1 MPEPTIAPPQ
11 DTDAEEAALG
21 SALVSDRARE
31 TLLANLVEDDYYR
44 GANRLVH
51 RAIAAMVKAGDAVDV
66 HTVNAWLAKHLDQDE
81 QRVMAEWGGRGY
93 VLGLAGSSGWV
104 SAHAYAYARQV
115 RETATLR
122 RTISA
127 CLDAER
133 AAATGRDA
141 AELLAELERVIGD
154 LRAGASTTTRV
165 RTAREAFREW
175 VDEARRDATD
185 GGIRLGWPTIDFEL
199 TTPLRRGEVV
209 VFAARTAV
217 GKTWALLDVTANAV
231 SRRSDIAALVS
242 SLEMPRTDIVER
254 LAAQTL
260 DVPTQRLREAATTGD
275 DAEDVTFNA
284 GPYLDRVAIL
294 DGAVSV
300 GDLPLH
306 IAAARRR
313 GLDIGIVCVDYLQ
326 LLRWD
331 GWKSASVY
339 ERVSETARALKA
351 IALQEGVLMLVA
363 GQLNRAAKSGGERP
377 TLDMLRDSGA
387 IEEAADRIIALWAP
401 AQNEDDPALKASLRG
416 VVRACILKNRKG
428 NLGDVAELRFTTGFR
443 LRELAPAAEAYA

>member
-1 MPEPTIAPPQ
+1 MR
-11 DTDAEEAALG
+11 D
-21 SALVSDRARE
+21 
-31 TLLANLVEDDYYR
+31 
-44 GANRLVH
+44 
-51 RAIAAMVKAGDAVDV
+51 
-66 HTVNAWLAKHLDQDE
+66 
-81 QRVMAEWGGRGY
+81 GRG
-93 VLGLAGSSGWV
+93 
-104 SAHAYAYARQV
+104 
-115 RETATLR
+115 
-122 RTISA
+122 
-127 CLDAER
+127 
-133 AAATGRDA
+133 
-141 AELLAELERVIGD
+141 
-154 LRAGASTTTRV
+154 
-165 RTAREAFREW
+165 
-175 VDEARRDATD
+175 
-185 GGIRLGWPTIDFEL
+185 
-199 TTPLRRGEVV
+199 
-209 VFAARTAV
+209 
-217 GKTWALLDVTANAV
+217 V
-231 SRRSDIAALVS
+231 SRS
-242 SLEMPRTDIVER
+242 
-254 LAAQTL
+254 L